1 MWGWR
6 EGPPPYGHGAGSR
19 CGRAQLQASPPS
31 PPLSHPGCA
40 PWGAPQ
46 LRTPSRPVDSSFDPV
61 AAPPSPRHPLLVAPW
76 LGAVSP
82 PPPHRSPT
90 PPKRRRLAGGHR
102 GGRPHC
108 AAMGHGAVSA
118 AGRRGGGRGV
128 GRGGLGRGGAE
139 MLWLGF
145 GERGEQRGVG
155 GRAGRRG
162 QRRPRSPPSSTL
174 RCSGSASPPFL
185 VPPPS
190 PRFQGN
196 PDVWAQ
202 LRHCSA
208 PLLCQMFPSPPPPP
222 PAHTRSPM
230 PTPPIPRAERT
241 ICCLHPFAPICC
253 CCCWGGEGRMGG
265 LPLSL
270 ELCCICAGWRQGCI
284 GAWGATGVRCC
295 RGCVGAGMLEPQGCN
310 GGAFVG
316 ACWHRGDALV
326 QGCWHHWDA
335 TLMHCCG
342 GCRHHG
348 DAMGMHWCRDAGT
361 VGMRWCRDASTIE
374 MQWGCIGAGMLAPL
388 ECVGAGMQAPWG
400 CNGDVLLQGMQA
412 PPRCNGDASV
422 QGCWDHR
429 DAMGMHCCRGCGTMA
444 VPGPA
449 AAAGPPGPPSP
460 LPAGGCSALSACTE
474 RPPAAAAAAAPMHC
488 APSSWSSTSGC
499 ARTQPT
505 TNPRCAL
512 GRGVSG
518 GVVPGGGGGGCH
530 AAPPADLEALL
541 ADLRSFLLL
550 LDRESLSAAARAK
563 KQSVGELLQR
573 LQGPAGERNGEQAVP
588 GGHGGGL

>member
-118 AGRRGGGRGV
+118 AGRRGGGGRGV

-222 PAHTRSPM
+222 PGTHAFPDANTSHPTRRAHDLLPASLCPHLLLLLLGR
-230 PTPPIPRAERT
+230 
-241 ICCLHPFAPICC
+241 
-253 CCCWGGEGRMGG
+253 GGEDGGSAALFGAVLHLCRM
-265 LPLSL
+265 
-270 ELCCICAGWRQGCI
+270 A
-284 GAWGATGVRCC
+284 A
-295 RGCVGAGMLEPQGCN
+295 
-310 GGAFVG
+310 
-316 ACWHRGDALV
+316 
-326 QGCWHHWDA
+326 
-335 TLMHCCG
+335 
-342 GCRHHG
+342 
-348 DAMGMHWCRDAGT
+348 GMHWCVGCDGGALLQ
-361 VGMRWCRDASTIE
+361 GMRWCRDAGTTR
-374 MQWGCIGAGMLAPL
+374 MQWGCICGGMLAPWGCIGAGMLAPL
-388 ECVGAGMQAPWG
+388 G
-400 CNGDVLLQGMQA
+400 CNFD
-412 PPRCNGDASV
+412 
-422 QGCWDHR
+422 
-429 DAMGMHCCRGCGTMA
+429 
-444 VPGPA
+444 
-449 AAAGPPGPPSP
+449 
-460 LPAGGCSALSACTE
+460 
-474 RPPAAAAAAAPMHC
+474 
-488 APSSWSSTSGC
+488 
-499 ARTQPT
+499 
-505 TNPRCAL
+505 
-512 GRGVSG
+512 
-518 GVVPGGGGGGCH
+518 
-530 AAPPADLEALL
+530 ALL
-541 ADLRSFLLL
+541 R
-550 LDRESLSAAARAK
+550 
-563 KQSVGELLQR
+563 GM
-573 LQGPAGERNGEQAVP
+573 
-588 GGHGGGL
+588 